1 MGKAMITRKLTG
13 TLRKTAHGSGVLSE
27 QDDQYIKTLE
37 VTGIG
42 FRPSVVA
49 AWRYMPCDDTISG
62 ASIFFATQPGASS
75 LYNASGGEECWASDD
90 GFTLEWRVYYSDSYP
105 NEPVYW
111 IAIE

>member
-1 MGKAMITRKLTG
+1 MGKAMIPRKLTG
-13 TLRKTAHGSGVLSE
+13 TLRKTAHGSGVLSKM
-27 QDDQYIKTLE
+27 DANNIKTLN

-49 AWRYMPCDDTISG
+49 AWRYVPCDHSMSG
-62 ASIFFATQPGASS
+62 ASIFFAKKAGASV
-75 LYNASGGEECWASDD
+75 LYRASGGEECWTSDD

-105 NEPVYW
+105 DEPVYW

>member
-1 MGKAMITRKLTG
+1 MGKAMIPRKLTG

-27 QDDQYIKTLE
+27 DYPGVARLD

-49 AWRYMPCDDTISG
+49 AWQRSSTNNTIQG
-62 ASIFFATQPGASS
+62 ACIYFAKEAGDS
-75 LYNASGGEECWASDD
+75 LLSLGVGGKECWVSDD
-90 GFTLEWRVYYSDSYP
+90 EIRLLFYTRPDSIDD
-105 NEPVYW
+105 EPVYW

>member
-1 MGKAMITRKLTG
+1 MGKAMITRKSTG
-13 TLRKTAHGSGVLSE
+13 TLRKTARGSGVLSE

-49 AWRYMPCDDTISG
+49 AWRYVPCDHSISG

-75 LYNASGGEECWASDD
+75 LYKASGGHECWASDD
-90 GFTLEWRVYYSDSYP
+90 GFTIEWAVYYDDSYP
-105 NEPVYW
+105 DEPVYW